1 MLFTNER
8 QLNVPC
14 ANTLCPYQGDSRFEA
29 HCDSE
34 LDSGD
39 PAHSTCKL
47 YFPIE
52 QPPAELV
59 EARQQFGEAPAQQAN
74 GETISLCIGC
84 VKENCSHRSEIKCCP
99 VTVCAMRQAK

>member
-1 MLFTNER
+1 MQFLNER

-14 ANTLCPYQGDSRFEA
+14 ANTLCQYQGDSRFEA
-29 HCDSE
+29 CCDSE
-34 LDSGD
+34 LKNGD

-59 EARQQFGEAPAQQAN
+59 EARHIPQHRQAEISARWYTCSVCGNKFQFNIDGCPKCGGSA
-74 GETISLCIGC
+74 ETIGC
-84 VKENCSHRSEIKCCP
+84 
-99 VTVCAMRQAK
+99 A